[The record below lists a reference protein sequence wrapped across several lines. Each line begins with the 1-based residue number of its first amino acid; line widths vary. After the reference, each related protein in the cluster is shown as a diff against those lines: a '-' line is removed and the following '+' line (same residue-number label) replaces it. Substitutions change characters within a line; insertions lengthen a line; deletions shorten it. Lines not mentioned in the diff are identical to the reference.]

1 MQDKA
6 QELQDTEEHREFA
19 ILEEPQDMGQQ
30 ALKTYEC
37 VDALAMHQ
45 EASLEL
51 PATVE
56 VALEESDPE
65 ALERHIPEQEY
76 TLEAVEEPDILGL
89 AHILGLVHIS
99 EPELRDFLDME
110 ELDSLVPAHT
120 SEPELQDSPALTS
133 EPELRDSLELEYKL
147 EQEEVEL
154 QDSGRRLELVDTS
167 EPELQDNGSPQS
179 HELGVL
185 PP

>member
-6 QELQDTEEHREFA
+6 QELQDTEEHRELA

-30 ALKTYEC
+30 ALKTHKC

-89 AHILGLVHIS
+89 AHILGQPGVS
-99 EPELRDFLDME
+99 REPLRSTLRW
-110 ELDSLVPAHT
+110 SRGP
-120 SEPELQDSPALTS
+120 QDGQPR
-133 EPELRDSLELEYKL
+133 PD
-147 EQEEVEL
+147 EVEYASR
-154 QDSGRRLELVDTS
+154 QRPQWTRRKDDVSSGPRHKAADERLKNMRRRHVHEVH
-167 EPELQDNGSPQS
+167 QRNGD
-179 HELGVL
+179 H
-185 PP
+185 